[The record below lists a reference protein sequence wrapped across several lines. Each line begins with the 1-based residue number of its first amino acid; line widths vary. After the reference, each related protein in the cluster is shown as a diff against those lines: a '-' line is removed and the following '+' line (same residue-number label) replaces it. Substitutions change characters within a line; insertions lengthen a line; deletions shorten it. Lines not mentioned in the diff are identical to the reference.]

1 MVSGWDLTRWEW
13 LEADFLP
20 SLSSPLPAGGEIYRI
35 GYLAKGAGCKAELSL
50 SLMLFFHSLGLLK

>member
-1 MVSGWDLTRWEW
+1 MLGIVLVSGWDLTRWEW

-35 GYLAKGAGCKAELSL
+35 GYLAKGG
-50 SLMLFFHSLGLLK
+50 GV